1 MSAYKGFNAWYLLHP
16 KELFISS
23 KFAKEFHSKKEL
35 EKYCKV
41 NKIEF
46 EVIDVLQIIP
56 LWGFSFCLI
65 TDITPK
71 HNPIQSKNNC

>member
-46 EVIDVLQIIP
+46 EVIDVL
-56 LWGFSFCLI
+56 
-65 TDITPK
+65 
-71 HNPIQSKNNC
+71 